1 MPLRHRINV
10 PHARTILYAERLAF
24 SVEHV
29 FGRLLA
35 VVRARRTMATS
46 ILALCVTG
54 TALSSQTPMLTSQA
68 PAPASTS
75 GDKNPTTARFIGIFP
90 GAGHV
95 YAGEKLRGV
104 GYFAGTLGV
113 LALGTLVLAVDCSP
127 GGDCSSSS
135 ALQAGAMIVG
145 MWGYTIYDAGRAAD
159 RTNAGNHKS
168 VSLVVSPTLSD
179 RDRRGVKLGLAI
191 GGR

>member
-24 SVEHV
+24 SV
-29 FGRLLA
+29 
-35 VVRARRTMATS
+35 VRARRAMATS